1 MSFVICALNTT
12 KQKGLKKYIRTLIDG
27 ETGAHSKR
35 YTNYFYL
42 SLCMSITFYEIKSNT
57 RLSIKSPQTPE
68 LSYDC
73 FRTVMSATSNF
84 NDNT

>member
-12 KQKGLKKYIRTLIDG
+12 KQKGLKKTSSSGIRTLTDG
-27 ETGAHSKR
+27 VPGAHSNR

-57 RLSIKSPQTPE
+57 RLSIK
-68 LSYDC
+68 
-73 FRTVMSATSNF
+73 
-84 NDNT
+84 